1 MRNLL
6 RNGEDRSWRNNV
18 RVEGFLKPPWMTKV
32 RQKSSKRK
40 QKFSDK
46 YLTKQTKQIKEKYKN
61 LEFFPKQ
68 QRKKLKNFNI
78 LN

>member
-6 RNGEDRSWRNNV
+6 RNREDRSWRNNV
-18 RVEGFLKPPWMTKV
+18 RVEGFLEPPWMTKV